1 MKHSLVCP
9 KCGHAQVDEYTHY
22 ECPPGS
28 TTSDHRHLVCAN
40 ASCNHEWTEPVPQ
53 EAAPGASM

>member
-1 MKHSLVCP
+1 MKQTQVCP

-28 TTSDHRHLVCAN
+28 TPSDHRHLVCAS
-40 ASCNHEWTEPVPQ
+40 AACNHEWTEPVP
-53 EAAPGASM
+53 E